1 MGSPQPRE
9 GTSPADTWLRISGL
23 QNRDDRFLW
32 FAASPVVLWYGR
44 PSTLTCPA
52 DSSTVGRAYC
62 QVHPG
67 GRGHLGGCLAL
78 RSLGGMTGPLRGTC
92 ESSCGPGA
100 REGRPAG
107 WAATVPG
114 APARGVEGP
123 RAAWFTLQ
131 RCGPDS
137 HLQHHQK
144 VRSPHRKPGGLLH
157 MGLVET
163 SWLLGAPR
171 RHQPPYQGPQA
182 LPGPASLPASTC
194 TLAMLSIG
202 HSPTLGWAFLNPG
215 WAELL
220 PQGCWGPRT
229 CPSHIH
235 PIS

>member
-1 MGSPQPRE
+1 MHLQAKGCWSCQKPGGGLERVPRSPEREPALPTPDFGFPASRTETTDSCGSKPH
-9 GTSPADTWLRISGL
+9 
-23 QNRDDRFLW
+23 
-32 FAASPVVLWYGR
+32 LWYGR

-78 RSLGGMTGPLRGTC
+78 CSLGGMTGPLGGTRK
-92 ESSCGPGA
+92 SSCVPGA

-123 RAAWFTLQ
+123 RATWFTLQ

-157 MGLVET
+157 TGLVET
-163 SWLLGAPR
+163 SWFLGASR
-171 RHQPPYQGPQA
+171 RHHPPIRVPRPFLDRPPSQPPLAPWPCSAWATAPPWGGPSSTQA
-182 LPGPASLPASTC
+182 G
-194 TLAMLSIG
+194 LS
-202 HSPTLGWAFLNPG
+202 S
-215 WAELL
+215 
-220 PQGCWGPRT
+220 
-229 CPSHIH
+229 
-235 PIS
+235 